1 MAGAASAVVAM
12 FVLLSAADATQPTL
26 REVERRRATAELD
39 RRRLAAEARA
49 AAGETGAL
57 YRKLNATGAARTAA
71 AREAAAMEAAAAR
84 LLAVEQAADREAL
97 RTRAAYERTLIAL
110 TQPAGRQ
117 PHAAAV
123 AAATG
128 RTLGVRAAAAARV
141 ADRTRDRRQDV
152 AARRAN
158 LAVSQAQLDSSNA
171 ALRGALAEQEARQ
184 AILNADK
191 SRAEARV
198 ATLARQARTLRDLV
212 ARAAPTR
219 RRSTAAAATT
229 PASASTTAAPLSR
242 AALSRLIDRPGAI
255 VRRFGQRLPGGAAQG
270 LTFRTGPGAQVLA
283 PAAGKVAYSGP
294 FRSYGIVLIL
304 DLDND
309 YAVVLTGM
317 DTVLPAVG
325 QRVRAGQQIA
335 AMAPDSSAAPELY
348 VEVRQA
354 GQPIDPGRWL
364 GGGR

>member
-39 RRRLAAEARA
+39 RRRLEAEARA

-84 LLAVEQAADREAL
+84 LLAAEQAADREAL

-128 RTLGVRAAAAARV
+128 RTLGVRAAAAARI
-141 ADRTRDRRQDV
+141 ADRTRDRRHDV
-152 AARRAN
+152 AARRAS
-158 LAVSQAQLDSSNA
+158 LAVSQARLDSSSA
-171 ALRGALAEQEARQ
+171 ALRAALAEQEARQ
-184 AILNADK
+184 AILNAEK
-191 SRAEARV
+191 SRADARV

-219 RRSTAAAATT
+219 RRAPATATPAAVSSAAA
-229 PASASTTAAPLSR
+229 PASR
-242 AALSRLIDRPGAI
+242 AALGRLTDRPGAI
-255 VRRFGQRLPGGAAQG
+255 VRRFGERLPGGAAQG
-270 LTFRTGPGAQVLA
+270 LTLRTGPGAQVLA
-283 PAAGKVAYSGP
+283 PAAGKVAYAGP

-335 AMAPDSSAAPELY
+335 AMAPDSTAAPELY

-364 GGGR
+364 GGGS